1 MYPRRVYNNECGPD
15 STNSTCCATFFLLKS
30 RWRFLLLPPPILHY
44 CRQISLACISRVSS
58 TGPRSGFA
66 CHSDQVRKDSGFEFI
81 HLFDYHHPTTRSEG
95 NRRNVRSLIYF
106 SLAET
111 RRLTT
116 TCMKRRKR
124 EMNSFLLGVS
134 WNHIP
139 NWSSGHSVRFVDT
152 PRRQTNQLWLTN
164 VFKYSETDA
173 TWSSMWT
180 TCWQHD
186 RCLIV
191 LLLLCQGW

>member
-1 MYPRRVYNNECGPD
+1 MCTITSVDRTQRTQPAVRLFFIEIAVAISSAASAYP
-15 STNSTCCATFFLLKS
+15 ALLQTDFARLHKS
-30 RWRFLLLPPPILHY
+30 GFIDR
-44 CRQISLACISRVSS
+44 
-58 TGPRSGFA
+58 TRSGFA

-134 WNHIP
+134 RNHIP